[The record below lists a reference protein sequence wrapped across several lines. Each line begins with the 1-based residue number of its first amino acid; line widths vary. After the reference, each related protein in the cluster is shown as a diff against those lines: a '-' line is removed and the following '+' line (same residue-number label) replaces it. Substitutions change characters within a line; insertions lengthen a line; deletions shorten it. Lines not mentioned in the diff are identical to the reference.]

1 MAKGT
6 SYQAKV
12 SDANGVIEYTAA
24 ENDIWRQLIT
34 RQMSW
39 INDTACD
46 EFLSGLALL
55 DLPMDRVPQ
64 LHEINKVLEKA
75 TGWSTA
81 PVPALIGFEQFF
93 QLLADKKFP
102 VATFI
107 RSQDELDYLQE
118 PDIFHEIFGHC
129 AMLTNPH
136 FAHFTEHYGKLGL
149 KADKKQR
156 VYLAR
161 LYWFTV
167 EFGLVRSHDGLR
179 IIGGGILSSPGETN
193 YAYRKEAEITP
204 LDPLEVFRTPYRI
217 DIMQPQYFVL
227 DNMQHL
233 TKLTHLDLMALVDQA
248 ITMGLL
254 PAKFDAKKLSI
265 IRIREE
271 IK

>member
-6 SYQAKV
+6 K
-12 SDANGVIEYTAA
+12 YTAKQA
-24 ENDIWRQLIT
+24 DQTGFIHYSDEENKVWSELIT

-39 INDTACD
+39 IDDTACV
-46 EFLSGLALL
+46 EFLDGLQRLN
-55 DLPMDRVPQ
+55 LPMDRVPQ
-64 LHEINKVLEKA
+64 LEELNVVLRAA
-75 TGWSTA
+75 TGWETA

-93 QLLADKKFP
+93 NLLANKKFP

-107 RSQDELDYLQE
+107 RSREEIDYLQE

-136 FAHFTEHYGKLGL
+136 FAAFTEHYGKLGL
-149 KADKKQR
+149 QATKQER

-167 EFGLVRSHDGLR
+167 EFGLVKSHDGLR

-204 LDPLEVFRTPYRI
+204 LAPLTVFRTPYRI

-227 DNMQHL
+227 DDLAHL
-233 TKLTHLDLMALVDQA
+233 TALTKLDLMAIVREA
-248 ITMGLL
+248 IELGLL
-254 PAKFDAKKLSI
+254 PAKFPAKVS
-265 IRIREE
+265 
-271 IK
+271 